1 MTSQVPEGWANAS
14 LGELANLYQPVTIP
28 ASMFTSLGYPV
39 YGANGVVGLY
49 DRYNHEKWQILIT
62 CRGSTC
68 GTVNKTSNKVWIT
81 GNAMVINVDS
91 SNLLDKEF
99 AYHLISSQNYSDC
112 ITGTGQPQIVRDP
125 LEKFRV
131 SYPVSLAEQKAIAK
145 ALSDID
151 ELIESIKK
159 ELHKKK
165 NFKVALT
172 QKFLSEAVGSN
183 IKLGDYAE
191 FSKGNSLPK
200 SALSET
206 GTRKAIHYGELFT
219 HYPEN
224 IKQIKSRTNLNNL
237 SVVFSKAND
246 VLMPTSDV
254 TPNGLATASCINE
267 EGVVLGGDILIVRT
281 DPNLIDGTYLSYV
294 IRNSK
299 EKILKLVNG
308 TTVYHLYGKDLGN
321 FEFILPSIIYQRES
335 VEALEILGE
344 EISLI
349 ETELAKYE
357 CIKQGMAHD
366 LLTGKV
372 RLV

>member
-1 MTSQVPEGWANAS
+1 
-14 LGELANLYQPVTIP
+14 
-28 ASMFTSLGYPV
+28 
-39 YGANGVVGLY
+39 
-49 DRYNHEKWQILIT
+49 
-62 CRGSTC
+62 
-68 GTVNKTSNKVWIT
+68 
-81 GNAMVINVDS
+81 
-91 SNLLDKEF
+91 
-99 AYHLISSQNYSDC
+99 
-112 ITGTGQPQIVRDP
+112 
-125 LEKFRV
+125 
-131 SYPVSLAEQKAIAK
+131 
-145 ALSDID
+145 
-151 ELIESIKK
+151 
-159 ELHKKK
+159 
-165 NFKVALT
+165 
-172 QKFLSEAVGSN
+172 
-183 IKLGDYAE
+183 
-191 FSKGNSLPK
+191 
-200 SALSET
+200 
-206 GTRKAIHYGELFT
+206 
-219 HYPEN
+219 
-224 IKQIKSRTNLNNL
+224 
-237 SVVFSKAND
+237 
-246 VLMPTSDV
+246 MPTSDV